1 MSNFFKNMVETL
13 KDEDLSLAD
22 DGLNSGETSGFIDTG
37 SYVFNAL
44 LSADIYGGM
53 PDNKALAIAGE
64 TSTGKTFFQLGIA
77 KNFQEQFPTGG
88 YLVYDTEAA
97 ITKKMMAERGIDTS
111 RVLIGEPGTVQ
122 QFRHKAI
129 SFLDQYIKTP
139 EKERP
144 RMLMALDS
152 LGMLSTS
159 KELEDSTEGKD
170 TRDMTRSQII
180 RAAFRILR
188 LKLAKAKVPLIV
200 TNHTYTGIGSMYP
213 TQEMSGGGGLKFA
226 ADQIVFLSKRKEK
239 SGDEVIGNIV
249 HVKTWKSRLSR
260 ENKMVDVLLT
270 YDQGLDRYYGLLDMA
285 ERYGIF
291 KKVSTRF
298 ELPDGS
304 KQFGKAIYDNP
315 TRFFPK
321 EILDRINEGVKA
333 EFSYGKDEDT
343 TVAEVQQLETE
354 ET

>member
-1 MSNFFKNMVETL
+1 MSNNFFKNMVETL

-22 DGLNSGETSGFIDTG
+22 DGLNSGETTGFIDTG

-77 KNFQEQFPTGG
+77 KHFQEQFPDGG

-129 SFLDQYIKTP
+129 TFLDAYIKTP

-200 TNHTYTGIGSMYP
+200 TNHTYAGIGGMYP
-213 TQEMSGGGGLKFA
+213 TQEMC
-226 ADQIVFLSKRKEK
+226 LS
-239 SGDEVIGNIV
+239 
-249 HVKTWKSRLSR
+249 
-260 ENKMVDVLLT
+260 
-270 YDQGLDRYYGLLDMA
+270 
-285 ERYGIF
+285 
-291 KKVSTRF
+291 
-298 ELPDGS
+298 
-304 KQFGKAIYDNP
+304 
-315 TRFFPK
+315 
-321 EILDRINEGVKA
+321 
-333 EFSYGKDEDT
+333 EDT
-343 TVAEVQQLETE
+343 LIKTPSGVRTLGSIAVGDAVNTLLGPCTVDAVNTYHANTFDLEMEDGTIITASGRHKFLVEGKWLTVAELYDLVERGQSINISAVRDFEGAEDVYREQVLANLPIYDE
-354 ET
+354 ESSE